1 VRPSFREGAPGLCY
15 HHRVSQEHTLRQS
28 FQGLPVRTLRVEVTA
43 GPDQGKSATAQ
54 EESLSLGTASDNQ
67 LVLSDATVSRY
78 HVELRSRADGV
89 EVIDHGSTN
98 GTFVQG
104 VRIERG
110 VVPAGTVLTL
120 GRTQLRAGEGEEVR
134 VALFEDEQLGQLCG
148 RTAGMRRVMAQVQ
161 KAAQSDVP
169 VLVIGES
176 GTGKEVIAR
185 SLHELGP
192 RAKEPLVTVDC
203 GALTPTLVASELF
216 GHEKGAFTGADRQHL
231 GAFERAHGGTL
242 FLDEIGELPQ
252 ALQPTLLGVLER
264 RRFRRLGGKQDISID
279 VRVLSATHRD
289 LREEVNA
296 GTFRLDL
303 FYRLAVIRLSVPPLR
318 ERKDDIP
325 LLVEHFLREAGHD
338 GPIADLISDAAM
350 QQLVAHRWPG
360 NVRELRNL
368 IEATLAM
375 GEPPQVDDLG
385 RHSEPGMDAIA
396 PLLDL
401 QYKDARGALLEQFEK
416 RYLEHW
422 LAKTAGN
429 VSKAAR
435 DARID
440 RSHLN
445 DLLRRHQLR

>member
-1 VRPSFREGAPGLCY
+1 
-15 HHRVSQEHTLRQS
+15 VSQEHTLREQ
-28 FQGLPVRTLRVEVTA
+28 FQGLPVRTLRVEVLA

-54 EESLSLGTASDNQ
+54 EESLSLGTASDND
-67 LVLSDATVSRY
+67 LVLGDATVSRY

-89 EVIDHGSTN
+89 EVVDHGSTN
-98 GTFVQG
+98 GTFAHG
-104 VRIERG
+104 VRITRG
-110 VVPAGTVLTL
+110 VVPAGTVLSL
-120 GRTQLRAGEGEEVR
+120 GRTQVRAGEGEEVR

-148 RTAGMRRVMAQVQ
+148 RTPGMRRLMAQVQ
-161 KAAQSDVP
+161 KAAQSDAP
-169 VLVIGES
+169 VLIIGES

-192 RAKEPLVTVDC
+192 RAKGPLVTVDC

-216 GHEKGAFTGADRQHL
+216 GHEKGAFTGADRQHV

-264 RRFRRLGGKQDISID
+264 RRFRRLGGKQDLSID

-289 LREEVNA
+289 LRDEVNA

-318 ERKDDIP
+318 ERKDDVP

-338 GPIADLISDAAM
+338 GPVAELISEPAM

-375 GEPPQVDDLG
+375 GEPPAVDDLG
-385 RHSEPGMDAIA
+385 RKSQPGMDAIA

-401 QYKDARGALLEQFEK
+401 HYKDARGALLEQFEK

-422 LAKTAGN
+422 LHKTEGN

>member
-1 VRPSFREGAPGLCY
+1 
-15 HHRVSQEHTLRQS
+15 
-28 FQGLPVRTLRVEVTA
+28 
-43 GPDQGKSATAQ
+43 
-54 EESLSLGTASDNQ
+54 
-67 LVLSDATVSRY
+67 
-78 HVELRSRADGV
+78 
-89 EVIDHGSTN
+89 
-98 GTFVQG
+98 
-104 VRIERG
+104 
-110 VVPAGTVLTL
+110 
-120 GRTQLRAGEGEEVR
+120 
-134 VALFEDEQLGQLCG
+134 
-148 RTAGMRRVMAQVQ
+148 
-161 KAAQSDVP
+161 
-169 VLVIGES
+169 
-176 GTGKEVIAR
+176 
-185 SLHELGP
+185 
-192 RAKEPLVTVDC
+192 VTVDC

-216 GHEKGAFTGADRQHL
+216 GHEKGAFTGADRQHV

-279 VRVLSATHRD
+279 VRVISATHRD

-303 FYRLAVIRLSVPPLR
+303 FYRIAVIRLSVPPLR

-325 LLVEHFLREAGHD
+325 LLVGHFLREAGHD
-338 GPIADLISDAAM
+338 GPIADMISEPAM

-375 GEPPQVDDLG
+375 GEPPAVDDLG
-385 RHSEPGMDAIA
+385 RRSQPGMDPIE

-401 QYKDARGALLEQFEK
+401 HYKDARGVLLDQFEK

-422 LAKTAGN
+422 LQKTEGN